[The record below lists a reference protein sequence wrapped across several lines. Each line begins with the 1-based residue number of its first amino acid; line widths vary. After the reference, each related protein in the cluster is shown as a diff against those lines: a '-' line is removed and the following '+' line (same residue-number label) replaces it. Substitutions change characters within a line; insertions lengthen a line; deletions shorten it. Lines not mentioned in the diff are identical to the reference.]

1 MGRKK
6 LMMKKKVKTKK
17 KNFPDDS
24 IVKALQGE
32 QIIEIDENGVV
43 AKAIRSGKER
53 QSDFKPTN
61 PKDRMATSRLDI
73 SLFPQTAIIYG
84 AMGMT
89 EGDSK
94 YGGYNYRAAGVLAS
108 IYYAAAQ
115 RHLMKWFNGEEV
127 DPKTKVPHLASAL
140 ACTAILIDAVVCN
153 MLKDDRPPKAPVG
166 ELLDSAEV
174 LVKHLHTLF
183 PNGVARYT
191 EVDQKNKKGK

>member
-6 LMMKKKVKTKK
+6 IPGKLTVSNDIAFREEAFVLT
-17 KNFPDDS
+17 P
-24 IVKALQGE
+24 QGE
-32 QIIEIDENGVV
+32 
-43 AKAIRSGKER
+43 AR
-53 QSDFKPTN
+53 QNDLKPTN

-73 SLFPQTAIIYG
+73 SLFPQTALVYG

-108 IYYAAAQ
+108 IYYAATQ
-115 RHLMKWFNGEEV
+115 RHLMKWFNGEEL

-140 ACTAILIDAVVCN
+140 ACTAILIDAVVCD

-166 ELLDSAEV
+166 ALLDNAEK
-174 LVKHLHTLF
+174 LVNHLHTLF
-183 PNGVARYT
+183 PDGVPRYT
-191 EVDQKNKKGK
+191 SLHESKKEKKK